1 MTRINLNK
9 LAREVT
15 LREGGKKSLTI
26 ADIKECQKLTF
37 EELIN
42 NYSEADILKMLE
54 RYLG

>member
-1 MTRINLNK
+1 MRINLNK
-9 LAREVT
+9 VAVEVAKK
-15 LREGGKKSLTI
+15 EGGKKSI
-26 ADIKECQKLTF
+26 SIGQIKECQKLTF

>member
-15 LREGGKKSLTI
+15 LKESGKRNLNI
-26 ADIKECQKLTF
+26 GDIKEVQKLTF

-42 NYSEADILKMLE
+42 NYSEADILKMPE

>member
-9 LAREVT
+9 VAVEVAKK
-15 LREGGKKSLTI
+15 ESGKRILNI
-26 ADIKECQKLTF
+26 GDIKEVQKLTF